1 MEVRFYS
8 GSSKPFG
15 KNVKVN
21 FLHIAYTYGEHEVE
35 GYEEFDLTDM
45 SIEGTPIFRGEL
57 KEDNHCLFEA
67 GQEIAR
73 LVKETGCEVIIL
85 CDVEFFKELVKNSSQ
100 EELDA
105 KMITT
110 SYRGMLYYAAV
121 GEDKCALLIAY
132 DK

>member
-15 KNVKVN
+15 KKVN
-21 FLHIAYTYGEHEVE
+21 ENFAHIIYGDEVVE
-35 GYEEFDLTDM
+35 VFDEFALTDM
-45 SIEGTPIFRGEL
+45 SIEGAPIFRGEL

-85 CDVEFFKELVKNSSQ
+85 CDAEFFKELVKNSTK

-105 KMITT
+105 KMLTT